1 MAKKVKT
8 IENKA
13 KNMETKQKIERLW
26 AQYGKLQAQREHQ
39 GVALEQ
45 TVQQMRQISVQ
56 IAQLEQNK
64 EQPNAK
70 KQ

>member
-1 MAKKVKT
+1 MSKKVKT

-13 KNMETKQKIERLW
+13 KNMETKQKIEKLW

-39 GVALEQ
+39 GVAIEQ

-64 EQPNAK
+64 ELPNAK